1 MAVELADA
9 EAAAD
14 LRTYLERARRFDPEG
29 AARLQSTPTALAV
42 WTCARPGSGLLGEGV
57 VLGLRVLPLA
67 DAPAAPVDECHPI
80 GALLDRLARP
90 ENGTRLPMPPAP
102 VSPPWAA
109 ITPPRGGW
117 TLEGAARLGAL
128 GDDITGAVR
137 ALGFAAADDEVV
149 LASAGVWHRVSTR
162 TGHVLTR

>member
-1 MAVELADA
+1 MAVELADV

-80 GALLDRLARP
+80 GALLDRLTHHVSILAM
-90 ENGTRLPMPPAP
+90 NGDSYRLRQSAG
-102 VSPPWAA
+102 
-109 ITPPRGGW
+109 R
-117 TLEGAARLGAL
+117 R
-128 GDDITGAVR
+128 R
-137 ALGFAAADDEVV
+137 ATAAAEQNQATPDNADPE
-149 LASAGVWHRVSTR
+149 
-162 TGHVLTR
+162 TGEIIP